1 MLLVAY
7 AAAGAYTHAETITGE
22 YVTGGYVKVTDSLNI
37 GDGSTD
43 TSYTVSGE
51 ESGESFVIAGS
62 NAVVTVNNATING
75 IPAHSQFGI
84 GGRCLRDIQRHSC

>member
-1 MLLVAY
+1 MKIRLPKLLLVAY

-37 GDGSTD
+37 GDGSTN

-62 NAVVTVNNATING
+62 KVNCKFKCNT
-75 IPAHSQFGI
+75 F
-84 GGRCLRDIQRHSC
+84 